1 MLSESALPIRPWGER
16 ARLRLVINIWECAML
31 EIALYVLIGA
41 GLGIAAV
48 LAYASTRPD
57 TFRYARAIDI
67 AAAPETIFPRI
78 NDLKRMSE
86 WSPFEKMDPAM
97 ERVYSGPTSGP
108 GQRYDWNG
116 NSQIGQ
122 GWMVITDTCSPSK
135 VGMQLNMVRPM
146 RAENQVTFTLEPRGG
161 DTRVTWMMQG
171 KLALLHKV
179 MHLFVNMDRMCGGEF
194 EKGLQTLKAAVESD
208 VAVRA

>member
-1 MLSESALPIRPWGER
+1 
-16 ARLRLVINIWECAML
+16 ML
-31 EIALYVLIGA
+31 EIAMYVLIGA
-41 GLGIAAV
+41 GLGIGAV

-57 TFRYARAIDI
+57 TFRFARSIDI
-67 AAAPETIFPRI
+67 AAAPEAIFPRI

-86 WSPFEKMDPAM
+86 WSPFEKMDPGM

-122 GWMVITDTCSPSK
+122 GWLLITDASSPSK

-146 RAENQVTFTLEPRGG
+146 QAENQVTFTLEPRGG
-161 DTRVTWMMQG
+161 DTRVTWIMQG

-194 EKGLQTLKAAVESD
+194 DKGLQTLKAAVESD